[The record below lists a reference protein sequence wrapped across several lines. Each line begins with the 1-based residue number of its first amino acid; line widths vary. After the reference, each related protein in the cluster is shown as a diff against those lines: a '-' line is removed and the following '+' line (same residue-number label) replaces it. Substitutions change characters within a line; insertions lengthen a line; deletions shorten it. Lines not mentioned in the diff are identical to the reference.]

1 MKMDSEMINKQNN
14 DTSLLPVKLKL
25 EPLENILDALQ
36 QGHWPYRGQKFGNF
50 FLCCFKY
57 SLGNESDC

>member
-1 MKMDSEMINKQNN
+1 MDSEMINKQNN

-36 QGHWPYRGQKFGNF
+36 QDRN
-50 FLCCFKY
+50 LETCFCVV
-57 SLGNESDC
+57 LNILLAMRVTVDQA